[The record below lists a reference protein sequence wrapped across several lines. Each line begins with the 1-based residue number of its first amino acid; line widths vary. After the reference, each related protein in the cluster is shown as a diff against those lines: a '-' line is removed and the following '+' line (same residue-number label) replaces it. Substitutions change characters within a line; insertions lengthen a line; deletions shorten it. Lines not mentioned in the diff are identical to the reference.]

1 MLQKSQYINPTPSDL
16 ERKHLLLAKCKNFR
30 RQSFR
35 MYFIMGEYKPL
46 HLIKIKVGHTD
57 INYYR
62 TQGGVMKAR
71 ENHQIIEMTL

>member
-1 MLQKSQYINPTPSDL
+1 
-16 ERKHLLLAKCKNFR
+16 
-30 RQSFR
+30 

-62 TQGGVMKAR
+62 TQGGVMKLR

>member
-30 RQSFR
+30 KQSFR
-35 MYFIMGEYKPL
+35 MYFIMSEHIPL
-46 HLIKIKVGHTD
+46 HLIKLKVEYTD

-62 TQGGVMKAR
+62 TQGGVVKASK
-71 ENHQIIEMTL
+71 NHQIIEITL